1 MDILDLHVVDL
12 KVLIVQVQVHVG
24 VTMANI
30 VLVIVVIGVGRFQ
43 FIQICVI
50 RALVHVCVLIKTLYT
65 DRKELSKV

>member
-1 MDILDLHVVDL
+1 MVDL

-50 RALVHVCVLIKTLYT
+50 RALVHVCVLIKIHNM
-65 DRKELSKV
+65 DRKEFSEA